1 MAMRFPGHLWRR
13 GALVGRRQGRA
24 APPRLWAEKEGE
36 AERELTLAE
45 RIALELDI
53 PSTDVETGAGT
64 GVGDG
69 GAGARGEQGSG
80 VDLEERLFGDDERPI
95 ILFDGVCVFCDTSVQ
110 FIMENEA
117 PEGPTFPRDGES
129 RRGMFRYTTQQSD
142 IGMEI
147 MAHCEPLLENVES
160 ASSIIVYEKGGVYA
174 RSDAVLRIISRMRFP
189 WSLFQIAAVLSPSLR
204 DRLYNF
210 VSENRHMFGE
220 KESCILPDDESVADR
235 FL

>member
-1 MAMRFPGHLWRR
+1 
-13 GALVGRRQGRA
+13 
-24 APPRLWAEKEGE
+24 
-36 AERELTLAE
+36 
-45 RIALELDI
+45 
-53 PSTDVETGAGT
+53 
-64 GVGDG
+64 
-69 GAGARGEQGSG
+69 
-80 VDLEERLFGDDERPI
+80 
-95 ILFDGVCVFCDTSVQ
+95 
-110 FIMENEA
+110 
-117 PEGPTFPRDGES
+117 
-129 RRGMFRYTTQQSD
+129 MFRYTTQQSD

-189 WSLFQIAAVLSPSLR
+189 WSLFQIAAVPSPPCLGGLRGLRSPSRR
-204 DRLYNF
+204 DRHYNF